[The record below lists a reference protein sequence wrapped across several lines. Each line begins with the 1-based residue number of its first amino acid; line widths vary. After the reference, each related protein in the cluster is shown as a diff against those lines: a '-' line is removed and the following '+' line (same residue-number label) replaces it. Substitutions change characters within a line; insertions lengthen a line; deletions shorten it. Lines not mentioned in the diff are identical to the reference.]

1 VFGAMQDKDAEGML
15 AALRPVVAAI
25 VCTTAGTPRAAGAAG
40 LAVIAGPS
48 ASVPSVH
55 VEPDP
60 VMAVALAR
68 RLSRRVV
75 IAGSMFLVGP
85 LRGILR

>member
-1 VFGAMQDKDAEGML
+1 
-15 AALRPVVAAI
+15 
-25 VCTTAGTPRAAGAAG
+25 
-40 LAVIAGPS
+40 
-48 ASVPSVH
+48 

-60 VMAVALAR
+60 ARAVALAR
-68 RLSRRVV
+68 TLSSRIV